1 MAQFRGTVEGNRG
14 EASRL
19 GHKTS
24 GLVTECNA
32 WDIGIKCQAHHRNG
46 EDVIEIMVNGGSRT
60 GRDRG
65 GSVILGWVDSS
76 GKICVNH
83 DIDNVH
89 TLEQRM
95 RSAKASKADKGS
107 A

>member
-32 WDIGIKCQAHHRNG
+32 WSIGVQCRAHHRNN
-46 EDVIEIMVNGGSRT
+46 EDVIQITINGGSNSA
-60 GRDRG
+60 RG
-65 GSVILGWVDSS
+65 SEVLGWIDSS

-83 DIDNVH
+83 EIDNVH

-95 RSAKASKADKGS
+95 RSVKASKANKGV